1 MPKLLVTG
9 DEIDVKGV
17 LEETYKLMPEPKQY
31 VFINQ
36 KKHGTEML
44 NTDDQLRDTL
54 VEFLEGIRI
63 DLKLDQDAQVSGN
76 EGGDQETAE
85 VDVRRDNIEA
95 AYEDR
100 VIRGTLLGDGEV
112 AVILAPMFELT
123 RSSWMSFAKEL
134 AATGYTALA
143 FDYPGFGTSDGNF
156 DWNKLDKDTA
166 AVIDYLVERGYEK
179 IVCIG
184 GSSSAY
190 GCLGAAYLRSEI
202 AGLVLISDGI
212 SDPTK
217 TENAGLL
224 MPKLLVYGD
233 EDAEV
238 TDIMDALYA
247 GFPDP
252 KLLVV
257 LPEKSHGTNLLSESD
272 ELQPILMEFLE
283 GLR

>member
-1 MPKLLVTG
+1 
-9 DEIDVKGV
+9 
-17 LEETYKLMPEPKQY
+17 
-31 VFINQ
+31 
-36 KKHGTEML
+36 
-44 NTDDQLRDTL
+44 
-54 VEFLEGIRI
+54 
-63 DLKLDQDAQVSGN
+63 
-76 EGGDQETAE
+76 
-85 VDVRRDNIEA
+85 
-95 AYEDR
+95 
-100 VIRGTLLGDGEV
+100 
-112 AVILAPMFELT
+112 
-123 RSSWMSFAKEL
+123 MSFAKEL
-134 AATGYTALA
+134 VEAGYTALA

-166 AVIDYLVERGYEK
+166 AMIDYLAERGYEK

-190 GCLGAAYLRSEI
+190 GCLTAAYLRPEI

-217 TENAGLL
+217 AENAGLL

-252 KLLVV
+252 EQLVV